1 MFMFK
6 RLINYKFFLPL
17 LIFAVVFMAAVF
29 LVPEY
34 YYLFIALLLFLPLLD
49 KGWLLPRLNLKP
61 GLMLLW
67 FLCVCILCVLLFFNP
82 EQLQF
87 VFMTVVLVAL
97 PEEWFFRAYLMTRL
111 GKNIQA
117 NIVSSIAF
125 SLIHGVTRGRVVGVE
140 VFIPSLLFGWLFQKT
155 DDLISCILVH
165 SISNLLF
172 ILFINEYMGTIR
184 ALLGYAT

>member
-1 MFMFK
+1 MSK
-6 RLINYKFFLPL
+6 ISINYKLFLSL
-17 LIFAVVFMAAVF
+17 FIFAVVFIAAVF
-29 LVPEY
+29 LVSDY
-34 YYLFIALLLFLPLLD
+34 YYLFIGLLLFLPLLD
-49 KGWLLPRLNLKP
+49 KNWTLPRLNLKP
-61 GLMLLW
+61 RLMLLW
-67 FLCVCILCVLLFFNP
+67 LLCVCILSILLFLHP

-87 VFMTVVLVAL
+87 VFMTILLVAL

-111 GKNIQA
+111 GKNIQG

-125 SLIHGVTRGRVVGVE
+125 SLIHGVTRGWAVGVE

-155 DDLISCILVH
+155 DDLISCVLVH

-184 ALLGYAT
+184 SLFSYVR